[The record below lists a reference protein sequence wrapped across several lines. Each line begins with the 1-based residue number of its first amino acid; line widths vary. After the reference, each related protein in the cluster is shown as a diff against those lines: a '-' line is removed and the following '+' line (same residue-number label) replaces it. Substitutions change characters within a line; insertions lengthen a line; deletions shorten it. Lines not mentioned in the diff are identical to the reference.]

1 MTSNI
6 FKAIFSLVCIVLVV
20 VTSRNAIKYKKLRNL
35 YGKKTGAQMFKGII
49 RSFKPI
55 VPALGSKRYKTTV
68 LLLDSVG
75 WRIGVEYFYLVK
87 MGLSGLCLAILFVIS
102 LSNQSIQVRD
112 ILTNINFGRVITSA
126 QLEDT
131 ENARQLENMI
141 FEQLTKMTNEGIIH
155 DTTDAE
161 AVVQRIISMSGTDT
175 KESVEEITQR
185 ILMKI
190 DVINSINDNAN
201 SYLSILILSI
211 LAFHIPDTLA
221 YVKMCLLENSKTW
234 DSIYCMVIYSIFGRI
249 PPYRVDTVLSNM
261 EQVAEFYQPKLTEF
275 RQLLNKNS
283 PEELQQFLKGIHNDD
298 LQEVLEML
306 CIANRTGLLDTV
318 DDVDDLYENALT
330 WMDISNKKRRQLK
343 FSMCLIPLSIIF
355 FLLILYF
362 QYGLTSLMN
371 TSIII

>member
-1 MTSNI
+1 
-6 FKAIFSLVCIVLVV
+6 
-20 VTSRNAIKYKKLRNL
+20 
-35 YGKKTGAQMFKGII
+35 MFKGII

-112 ILTNINFGRVITSA
+112 ILTNINFGRVVTSA

-155 DTTDAE
+155 DATDAE